1 MYFARERFAFDDDLL
16 FGRPNSDY
24 DSDGDLFLPRRRS
37 LFPRFPQADSFIS
50 LQVADCY
57 FTQETVACRF
67 RHGSNAGAFLSDV
80 IVEVR
85 AGVIHPSD
93 MGLTVFEHAGRYYT
107 FNNRTLYVL
116 KHAGVNVVRAKL
128 WNRPNNY
135 HSRICFGKNAAMR

>member
-1 MYFARERFAFDDDLL
+1 MYFARDRFAFDDDLL
-16 FGRPNSDY
+16 FGRF
-24 DSDGDLFLPRRRS
+24 DSDCESDDGLFLPRRRS
-37 LFPRFPQADSFIS
+37 FLPRVPQADSFIS

-57 FTQETVACRF
+57 FTQESVSCRF
-67 RHGSNAGAFLSDV
+67 RHGINAGDFLSDV
-80 IVEVR
+80 IVDVR
-85 AGVIHPSD
+85 AGIIQPND

-116 KHAGVNVVRAKL
+116 KHAGVTVVRAKL